1 MQTATILGV
10 LLAAFLT
17 LLLVL
22 WQYFY
27 KAKHK
32 GPLRWI
38 LATLRFISIFGVLL
52 ILLNP
57 KISNVS
63 LQAEKQN
70 LLLLIDNSQS
80 IKTGD
85 GMEQAMDL
93 TKGIMDDESLAE
105 RFKVRNYSF
114 GRDLRSTDSLS
125 FASEVSDI
133 SGALTSAD
141 NIFGREESLAILIT
155 DGNQTVGKAYEFL
168 GNELSY
174 PVFSF
179 VVGDTTRYAD
189 LRITQVN
196 LNKYAFLKNRFP
208 LELFL
213 TLQGNENANSRLT
226 IRMDGKLVYTEAV
239 NLTPEKNSQ
248 KISTTLEADKVG
260 LRMIDI
266 SVDSIAG
273 ERNTLNNRRRIPIE
287 VIDEKTRVGLVSA
300 VLHPDLGTLVK
311 AIESNDQRSV
321 TLLDPRATVEELNSY
336 DVFIL
341 YQPTPAFQSV
351 YDFVKEA
358 GINTFTLTG
367 PATDWRYLNRIQKGL
382 EISNS
387 NQTEEIL
394 PVLNRGFGLFDL
406 GDFNV
411 EDFPPLLGSLGEIL
425 ITEPYES
432 IIDQQIR
439 GISLEDPLLP
449 VITDD
454 NQRHAYLFGE
464 NIWKWRVQSY
474 RNDLNFDNFDN
485 FINKI
490 ILFLTSDGKR
500 DRLSLDYEQLYS
512 VVTEKKIKAT
522 FTDETYVFKKDATL
536 NLRINGVENDF
547 TSEQTMLLNG
557 NQYEAGL
564 GNLQEGDYTFSVSV
578 DSENLQKEGRFTIEE
593 FNVEQLYV
601 SSNADQ
607 LSQLSEGSGGKLYY
621 PDQLGSLIEE
631 LANNST
637 YAPTQKSVENV
648 VSLIDFKIMFAIII
662 LAFSAEWFIRKYNGL
677 I

>member
-1 MQTATILGV
+1 
-10 LLAAFLT
+10 
-17 LLLVL
+17 
-22 WQYFY
+22 
-27 KAKHK
+27 
-32 GPLRWI
+32 
-38 LATLRFISIFGVLL
+38 
-52 ILLNP
+52 
-57 KISNVS
+57 
-63 LQAEKQN
+63 
-70 LLLLIDNSQS
+70 
-80 IKTGD
+80 
-85 GMEQAMDL
+85 
-93 TKGIMDDESLAE
+93 
-105 RFKVRNYSF
+105 
-114 GRDLRSTDSLS
+114 
-125 FASEVSDI
+125 
-133 SGALTSAD
+133 
-141 NIFGREESLAILIT
+141 
-155 DGNQTVGKAYEFL
+155 
-168 GNELSY
+168 
-174 PVFSF
+174 
-179 VVGDTTRYAD
+179 
-189 LRITQVN
+189 
-196 LNKYAFLKNRFP
+196 
-208 LELFL
+208 FL
-213 TLQGNENANSRLT
+213 TLQGNENANSRLA

-607 LSQLSEGSGGKLYY
+607 LRQLSEGSGGKLYY

>member
-10 LLAAFLT
+10 LLAALLT

-27 KAKHK
+27 KAKYK
-32 GPLRWI
+32 GRLRWV
-38 LATLRFISIFGVLL
+38 LATLRFISIFGLL
-52 ILLNP
+52 ILLLNP
-57 KISNVS
+57 KISNVF
-63 LQAEKQN
+63 LQSEKQN
-70 LLLLIDNSQS
+70 LIILIDDSQS
-80 IKTGD
+80 MKTGD
-85 GMEQAMDL
+85 GTQQAMEL
-93 TKGIMDDESLAE
+93 SRGIMDDEALSE
-105 RFKVRNYSF
+105 RFTVRNYTF

-125 FASEVSDI
+125 FASAVTDI
-133 SGALTSAD
+133 SGALTSVD

-155 DGNQTVGKAYEFL
+155 DGNQTMGKAYEFL
-168 GNELSY
+168 GKELSY
-174 PVFSF
+174 PVFSV

-213 TLQGNENANSRLT
+213 TLQGDENAKSRLT
-226 IRMDGKLVYTEAV
+226 VRMDGRTVYTEAV
-239 NLTPEKNSQ
+239 NLSPENNSQ
-248 KISTTLEADKVG
+248 KISTTLDADRVG
-260 LRMIDI
+260 LRRIDI

-321 TLLDPRATVEELNSY
+321 TLLDPGASVEELELY

-351 YDFVKEA
+351 YDFVREA

-367 PATDWRYLNRIQKGL
+367 PATDWRYLNRMQKGL

-406 GDFNV
+406 GDFSV

-425 ITEPYES
+425 ITRPYES

-439 GISLEDPLLP
+439 GVTLEDPLLP
-449 VITDD
+449 VITYD

-464 NIWKWRVQSY
+464 NIWKWRVQTY
-474 RNDLNFDNFDN
+474 RNDQNFDNFDN
-485 FINKI
+485 FINKL
-490 ILFLTSDGKR
+490 ILYLTSDGKR
-500 DRLSLDYEQLYS
+500 DRLSLDYEQLYN
-512 VVTEKKIKAT
+512 VVTEKKIKAS

-536 NLRINGVENDF
+536 NLRIKGADGDF
-547 TSEQTMLLNG
+547 SSEQTMLLNG
-557 NQYEAGL
+557 NQYEASL
-564 GNLQEGDYTFSVSV
+564 GNLSEGDYTFTVTV
-578 DSENLQKEGRFTIEE
+578 EGENLQKEGRFTIEE

-601 SSNADQ
+601 SSNSDQ
-607 LSQLSEGSGGKLYY
+607 LRQLSEGSGGELYF
-621 PDQLGSLIEE
+621 PDRLENLVGQLL
-631 LANNST
+631 NNSA

-648 VSLIDFKIMFAIII
+648 VSLIDFKIMFALII
-662 LAFSAEWFIRKYNGL
+662 LAFSSEWFIRKYNGL